1 MVELA
6 ERPIP
11 KPEDEHAQDGRPYSV
26 LLRLIIA
33 LLIAHFDH
41 ETTVNQ
47 KTLEDYDKRII
58 KRVLS
63 ATGRELE
70 VRYEAYPTCA
80 NRGTNTV
87 SDNNLAQIYHCG
99 LR

>member
-6 ERPIP
+6 ERPKSLAE
-11 KPEDEHAQDGRPYSV
+11 KPQDGKPYSV
-26 LLRLIIA
+26 LLRLEIS

-41 ETTVNQ
+41 EPTVNQ
-47 KTLEDYDKRII
+47 KLLDEYDKRIT

-70 VRYEAYPTCA
+70 VRYKALS
-80 NRGTNTV
+80 RV
-87 SDNNLAQIYHCG
+87 
-99 LR
+99 

>member
-1 MVELA
+1 MKELA
-6 ERPIP
+6 ELPERP
-11 KPEDEHAQDGRPYSV
+11 KLTPEDEFPQDGRPYSV

-33 LLIAHFDH
+33 LLIAHFNH
-41 ETTVNQ
+41 ESTVNP

-70 VRYEAYPTCA
+70 VR
-80 NRGTNTV
+80 
-87 SDNNLAQIYHCG
+87 
-99 LR
+99 